1 MWQENEELKELFRHL
16 WFMINQA
23 YDNGNQNRMWE
34 INEQLGELYRLMWF
48 MINQPYD
55 QLYFY

>member
-1 MWQENEELKELFRHL
+1 
-16 WFMINQA
+16 MINQA
-23 YDNGNQNRMWE
+23 YNNGNQNRMWE